1 MPQWLS
7 IIAQLLILISAIV
20 STILR
25 NWKVTLISL
34 AIMYVGMTIL
44 ITVSLPISIVIIKLI
59 VGWMCCAVLGI
70 SCISIQYQETSS
82 EKSLFSSLLFRVLA
96 VALVGAVI
104 VVLIPII
111 QPQVIS
117 SVPPVTLIVCVFL
130 ILIGLIQVAMTHEPF
145 FTITGLLILFLGF
158 EAFYSIVELSNL
170 LTGLLAAVN
179 LGFVLI
185 GSYLLI
191 KGKETLPE

>member
-7 IIAQLLILISAIV
+7 IIAQLLIFISALS

-44 ITVSLPISIVIIKLI
+44 ISVSLPISIVIIKLI

-96 VALVGAVI
+96 VALVSAVI

-111 QPQVIS
+111 QPQLIS
-117 SVPPVTLIVCVFL
+117 SVPPVTLIACVVL

-145 FTITGLLILFLGF
+145 FTITGLLTLFLGF

-170 LTGLLAAVN
+170 LTGLLAVIN

-191 KGKETLPE
+191 KGKETLTE